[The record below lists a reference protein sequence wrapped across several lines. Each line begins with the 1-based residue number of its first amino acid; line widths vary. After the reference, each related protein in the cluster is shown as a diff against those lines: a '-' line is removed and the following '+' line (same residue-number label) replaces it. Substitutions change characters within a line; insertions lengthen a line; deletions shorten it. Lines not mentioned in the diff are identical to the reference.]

1 MGFVKVLKTKAYFKR
16 FQTKYRRRREG
27 LTDYYA
33 RKRLIIQDK
42 DKYNTPKYRLVAR
55 ATNTR
60 IIAQIVYATLKC
72 DRVLCAA
79 DSYELKRFGVSTGLA
94 SYAAAYA
101 TGLLLARRLLK
112 QIGLDTVY
120 AGQTKVDGAYFNVDE
135 DQKEKKPFKA
145 ILDAGLVRTTTGNRV
160 FGVLKGACDGGINIP
175 HSESRFP
182 GYVRASDEGESSK
195 YKPED
200 HKARIFGKH
209 IDAYMKHLKGQSNE
223 AFQKQFSKWSKT
235 LEAAKVDSVEK
246 LFTKVH
252 AEIRKNPERVKST
265 KKNDKP
271 KRDHKKFYPTKLTA
285 AQRKDRVKTKF
296 QLALSQ

>member
-1 MGFVKVLKTKAYFKR
+1 M
-16 FQTKYRRRREG
+16 
-27 LTDYYA
+27 
-33 RKRLIIQDK
+33 IIQDK

-79 DSYELKRFGVSTGLA
+79 DSYELKRFGVTTGLS

-112 QIGLDTVY
+112 QIGLDAMY
-120 AGQTKVDGAYFNVDE
+120 AGQVKVDGAYFNVEE
-135 DQKEKKPFKA
+135 DVKDKKPFKA
-145 ILDAGLVRTTTGNRV
+145 VLDAGLVRTTTGNRV
-160 FGVLKGACDGGINIP
+160 FGVLKGACDGGINVP
-175 HSESRFP
+175 HSETRFP
-182 GYVRASDEGESSK
+182 GFVRAEEEGEQDK
-195 YKPED
+195 YQPEL

-209 IDAYMKHLKGQSNE
+209 IDSYMKFLKEQGTE
-223 AFQKQFSKWSKT
+223 AYQKQFSKWDKA
-235 LEAAKVDSVEK
+235 LKDAKVDSVEK

-271 KRDHKKFYPTKLTA
+271 KREHKKFYPTKLTP
-285 AQRKDRVKTKF
+285 AQRKENVKTKF
-296 QLALSQ
+296 QIASQ